1 MLEVNPKN
9 PYEVIETNVQPR
21 YSIKR
26 HNDGDYK
33 WELDDLHEHIKVKI
47 ISNKFKDFDNIGDGL
62 ELDCASFNDDLEKV
76 KEYLK
81 DNEPTKEYEVY
92 GLSVYQHSGCAFH
105 LVSSPVHDW
114 DTSTIGFVALP
125 KDEAAGMYNDPV
137 KVGHLM
143 TDIHEGNIY
152 DLQVEDAIDGEVDDG
167 FTYYLSL
174 TPNEELEKWVE
185 EMNKKYQMKEDADKI
200 LWK

>member
-21 YSIKR
+21 YSIER
-26 HNDGDYK
+26 YNDGDYT
-33 WELDDLHEHIKVKI
+33 WELENLHEHTKIKI
-47 ISNKFKDFDNIGDGL
+47 ISSKFKYFDNIGDGL
-62 ELDCASFNDDLEKV
+62 ELDCASFNDDLKKV

-81 DNEPTKEYEVY
+81 DDEPTKEYEVY

-105 LVSSPVHDW
+105 LVSSPVSGW
-114 DTSTIGFVALP
+114 DTGMIGFVALP
-125 KDEAAGMYNDPV
+125 KDEAAGIYNDPT

-143 TDIHEGNIY
+143 TDLHEGSIY
-152 DLQVEDAIDGEVDDG
+152 DLQVVDAIDGEVDDG

-174 TPNEELEKWVE
+174 TPNEELEEWVE
-185 EMNKKYQMKEDADKI
+185 EMNKKYQMKEDADKV
-200 LWK
+200 LLK